1 MEVVLLVVDDGT
13 KDLEK
18 ELSEIYTGG
27 DLCIPFNIDHVDEL
41 TLEYV
46 ASLREKVDRAIIKT
60 TEKDIEVDLINSVF
74 KLSGIP
80 VENKSTIINKDVDK
94 EIVAIIGMISDFE
107 NTFLQRLI
115 DKLATD
121 NYIIIP
127 MFYCNDINK
136 YSGKLQQL
144 LLVRDCSEIYF
155 IKPVVQKNAW
165 NEGVKTI
172 LSEVPSSKIYEID
185 TVEEVITRTPVTNLL
200 DKLTITQ

>member
-172 LSEVPSSKIYEID
+172 LSEVSSSKIYEID